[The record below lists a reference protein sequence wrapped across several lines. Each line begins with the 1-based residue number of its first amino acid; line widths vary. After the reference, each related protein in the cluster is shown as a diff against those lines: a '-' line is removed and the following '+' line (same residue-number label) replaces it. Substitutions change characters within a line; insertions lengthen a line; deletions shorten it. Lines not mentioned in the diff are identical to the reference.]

1 MKNIVKKITS
11 RKFIITAVIIIAGI
25 GAALKSANN
34 EKVQIAG
41 YVIAGIAAVAYMVIE
56 GTVDK
61 AAVESTTTEVI
72 QNVENLSRKQT
83 IGFCNNESEDK

>member
-1 MKNIVKKITS
+1 MKNIVKKVTS
-11 RKFIITAVIIIAGI
+11 RKFIITVVIIAAGI

-41 YVIAGIAAVAYMVIE
+41 YVIAGAAAVAYMVIE

-61 AAVESTTTEVI
+61 AAVQTETKNI
-72 QNVENLSRKQT
+72 LDAVEGIEIKAEELKT
-83 IGFCNNESEDK
+83 ED

>member
-1 MKNIVKKITS
+1 MDKIVKKITS
-11 RKFIITAVIIIAGI
+11 RKFIVTVAIIAAGI

-61 AAVESTTTEVI
+61 ASVQAETKNVLDAVEGVEIVEEELKTE
-72 QNVENLSRKQT
+72 
-83 IGFCNNESEDK
+83 D

>member
-1 MKNIVKKITS
+1 MDKSIQKITS
-11 RKFIITAVIIIAGI
+11 RKFIVTAVIIAAGI

-41 YVIAGIAAVAYMVIE
+41 YVIAGTAAVAYMAIE

-61 AAVESTTTEVI
+61 ASVQAETKNMLDAVEGIEFNAEELKTE
-72 QNVENLSRKQT
+72 
-83 IGFCNNESEDK
+83 D

>member
-1 MKNIVKKITS
+1 MDKIIKKVTS
-11 RKFIITAVIIIAGI
+11 RKFIVTVVIIAAGI

-41 YVIAGIAAVAYMVIE
+41 YVIAGAAAVAYMAIE

-61 AAVESTTTEVI
+61 ASVQSETKKVIDAVEGVELIAQEIETE
-72 QNVENLSRKQT
+72 
-83 IGFCNNESEDK
+83 D

>member
-1 MKNIVKKITS
+1 MDKVIKKVTS
-11 RKFIITAVIIIAGI
+11 RKFIVTVVIVAAGI

-41 YVIAGIAAVAYMVIE
+41 YVIAGTAAVAYMAIE

-61 AAVESTTTEVI
+61 ASVQAEAKNVLDAVEGI
-72 QNVENLSRKQT
+72 
-83 IGFCNNESEDK
+83 ESSAEELKTGD

>member
-1 MKNIVKKITS
+1 MNNIIKKITS
-11 RKFIITAVIIIAGI
+11 RKFIVTAVIIAAGI

-41 YVIAGIAAVAYMVIE
+41 YVIAGVAAVAYMVIE

-61 AAVESTTTEVI
+61 ASVQAETKNVLDAVEDIEVNSEELKTE
-72 QNVENLSRKQT
+72 
-83 IGFCNNESEDK
+83 D

>member
-1 MKNIVKKITS
+1 MKNITKKITS
-11 RKFIITAVIIIAGI
+11 RKFIVTVVIIAAGI

-41 YVIAGIAAVAYMVIE
+41 YVIAGTAAVAYMAIE

-61 AAVESTTTEVI
+61 ASVQAETKNVLDAVEGIEINAEELKTE
-72 QNVENLSRKQT
+72 
-83 IGFCNNESEDK
+83 D

>member
-1 MKNIVKKITS
+1 MNNIIKKITS
-11 RKFIITAVIIIAGI
+11 RKFIVTAVIIAAGI

-41 YVIAGIAAVAYMVIE
+41 YVIAGVAAVAYMVIE

-61 AAVESTTTEVI
+61 ASVQAETKNVLDAVEGIEVNSEELKTE
-72 QNVENLSRKQT
+72 
-83 IGFCNNESEDK
+83 D

>member
-1 MKNIVKKITS
+1 MKGIIKKITS
-11 RKFIITAVIIIAGI
+11 RKFLVTIAIIAAGI

-41 YVIAGIAAVAYMVIE
+41 YVIAGGAAIAYMAIE

-61 AAVESTTTEVI
+61 ASVQAETKNVLDAVEGIEISSEELKTE
-72 QNVENLSRKQT
+72 
-83 IGFCNNESEDK
+83 D

>member
-1 MKNIVKKITS
+1 MNNIIKKITS
-11 RKFIITAVIIIAGI
+11 RKFIVTAVIIAAGI

-34 EKVQIAG
+34 EKIQIAG

-61 AAVESTTTEVI
+61 ASVQAETKNVLDAVEGIEVNSEELKTE
-72 QNVENLSRKQT
+72 
-83 IGFCNNESEDK
+83 D

>member
-1 MKNIVKKITS
+1 MNKIVKKITS
-11 RKFIITAVIIIAGI
+11 RKFIVTAAIIVAGI

-41 YVIAGIAAVAYMVIE
+41 YVIAGVAAIAYMAIE

-61 AAVESTTTEVI
+61 ASVQAETKNVLDAVEGIEI
-72 QNVENLSRKQT
+72 N
-83 IGFCNNESEDK
+83 SEE

>member
-1 MKNIVKKITS
+1 MDKIIKKVTS
-11 RKFIITAVIIIAGI
+11 RKFLVTVAIIAAGI

-41 YVIAGIAAVAYMVIE
+41 YVIAGTAAVAYMAIE

-61 AAVESTTTEVI
+61 ASVQTETKNILDAVEGIEISAEEIKTE
-72 QNVENLSRKQT
+72 
-83 IGFCNNESEDK
+83 D

>member
-1 MKNIVKKITS
+1 MNNIIKKITS
-11 RKFIITAVIIIAGI
+11 RKFIVTVAIIAAGI

-41 YVIAGIAAVAYMVIE
+41 YVIAGVAAVAYMVIE

-61 AAVESTTTEVI
+61 ASVQAETKNVLDAVEGIEVNSEELKTE
-72 QNVENLSRKQT
+72 
-83 IGFCNNESEDK
+83 D

>member
-1 MKNIVKKITS
+1 MDKIIKKITS
-11 RKFIITAVIIIAGI
+11 RKFIVTAVIIAAGI

-41 YVIAGIAAVAYMVIE
+41 YVIAGVAAVAYMVIE

-61 AAVESTTTEVI
+61 ASVQAETKNVLDSVEGIEVNSEELKTE
-72 QNVENLSRKQT
+72 
-83 IGFCNNESEDK
+83 D

>member
-1 MKNIVKKITS
+1 MDKIIKKITS
-11 RKFIITAVIIIAGI
+11 RKFIVTVVIIAAGI

-41 YVIAGIAAVAYMVIE
+41 YVIAGTAAVAYMVIE

-61 AAVESTTTEVI
+61 AAVQTETK
-72 QNVENLSRKQT
+72 NVLDAVEGIEIN
-83 IGFCNNESEDK
+83 SEKLKTED

>member
-1 MKNIVKKITS
+1 MDKIIKKITS
-11 RKFIITAVIIIAGI
+11 RKFIVTVVIIAAGI

-41 YVIAGIAAVAYMVIE
+41 YVIAGAAAVAYMAIE

-61 AAVESTTTEVI
+61 ASVQSETKNVIDAIEGIEIAAEEIETE
-72 QNVENLSRKQT
+72 
-83 IGFCNNESEDK
+83 D

>member
-1 MKNIVKKITS
+1 MNNIIKKITS
-11 RKFIITAVIIIAGI
+11 RKFIVTAVIIAAGI

-34 EKVQIAG
+34 EKIQIAG

-61 AAVESTTTEVI
+61 ASVQAETKNVLDAVEDIEVNSEELKTE
-72 QNVENLSRKQT
+72 
-83 IGFCNNESEDK
+83 D

>member
-1 MKNIVKKITS
+1 MKNILKKITS
-11 RKFIITAVIIIAGI
+11 RKFIVTVAIIAAGI

-41 YVIAGIAAVAYMVIE
+41 YVIAGVAAVAYMVIE

-61 AAVESTTTEVI
+61 ASVQAETKNVLDAVEGIEVNSEELETE
-72 QNVENLSRKQT
+72 
-83 IGFCNNESEDK
+83 D

>member
-1 MKNIVKKITS
+1 MDKIIKKITS
-11 RKFIITAVIIIAGI
+11 RKFIVTVVIIAAGI

-41 YVIAGIAAVAYMVIE
+41 YVIAGTAAVVYMAIE

-61 AAVESTTTEVI
+61 AAVQTETKNVLNAFESKTE
-72 QNVENLSRKQT
+72 
-83 IGFCNNESEDK
+83 D

>member
-1 MKNIVKKITS
+1 MKNIAKKITS
-11 RKFIITAVIIIAGI
+11 RKFIVTVVVIAAGI

-41 YVIAGIAAVAYMVIE
+41 YVIAGAAAVSYMVIE

-61 AAVESTTTEVI
+61 AAVQTETKNI
-72 QNVENLSRKQT
+72 LDAVEGIEISAEELKT
-83 IGFCNNESEDK
+83 ED